1 VVEVRELLG
10 DLARKRGVTVFMSS
24 HILTEVDRLAGRIGI
39 IHRGRLIEELTA
51 QKLDGLRARR
61 LEVQAREPPKALA
74 ALAASGFVVRALN
87 GVLVL
92 TDPRAI
98 EAPDEIA
105 ALLVRAGTPPTRLA
119 VEQEDLEEYFLRL
132 TEGSK

>member
-1 VVEVRELLG
+1 M
-10 DLARKRGVTVFMSS
+10 AT
-24 HILTEVDRLAGRIGI
+24 
-39 IHRGRLIEELTA
+39 
-51 QKLDGLRARR
+51 
-61 LEVQAREPPKALA
+61 
-74 ALAASGFVVRALN
+74 ALN

-105 ALLVRAGTPPTRLA
+105 AFLVRAGTPPTRLA

-132 TEGSK
+132 TEGRK